1 MKQFLTLIRREWWEW
16 RRVILW
22 TIGVFTFLMLLT
34 LIPLNKLSNT
44 IDDSLEEGQE
54 IFSTKMF
61 KSSNFNKDEMTEEEW
76 EELSKSLRKNVLPD
90 SVLYESK
97 QATIDSLKENPMP
110 VVKPYSYAILA
121 GFSTIQMIILFIALF
136 YFSDS
141 LFKERSNS
149 STLFFRSQPLGD
161 HKVLLSKLVSGTV
174 GIIAVTIVML
184 IILLFYFRSAL
195 GVINENLWDILKAA
209 ISQIRMFD
217 LFGDLVVFQSV
228 AILWLSPLILFLM
241 MVSSVVKNR
250 PLIIGVGGPIL
261 LVIVL
266 QIIFGNNVFTKQITE
281 IFMEISVMAENQLI
295 LNKSDIVGGKGVEIL
310 GSFSGYLFSL
320 RTIVSIAISAG
331 FYWLTFI
338 FYRKNISTN

>member
-90 SVLYESK
+90 SILYESK
-97 QATIDSLKENPMP
+97 QATIDNLKKNPMP
-110 VVKPYSYAILA
+110 VIKPYSYALLA

-141 LFKERSNS
+141 LFKERNNS

-161 HKVLLSKLVSGTV
+161 HKVLLSKLVSGTI

-184 IILLFYFRSAL
+184 IILLLYFRSAL
-195 GVINENLWDILKAA
+195 GVINENLWDILKTA

-241 MVSSVVKNR
+241 MVSGAVKNR

-281 IFMEISVMAENQLI
+281 IFMEISAMAENQLI
-295 LNKSDIVGGKGVEIL
+295 LNKADIVGGKGVEIL
-310 GSFSGYLFSL
+310 GSFFGYLFSL

-331 FYWLTFI
+331 FYWLTWI